1 MNVFVV
7 ILHYGS
13 IELTKKC
20 INSLSKNDNNSKKIV
35 LVNNDKNITISP
47 SVFHL
52 SRKKLKVIN
61 NKKNLGFSAG
71 VNVGIKYALGEN
83 VDAVLLLNNDAM
95 LKEPLL
101 KKLIAVSS
109 SDESIG
115 IASPAIQFS
124 RNGKQV
130 FDIGGKVNKFFWR
143 TSHEEVY
150 SLKNLYTQEVDYVTG
165 AAMFIKREVFTKVGF
180 LDEHFFLYYEDVD
193 FCLRARRQ
201 GFRIIV
207 EPRLKIYHSL
217 SKTIGKVSSLA
228 IYHQTRSA
236 LIFGRKHIQYPL
248 NKFFHIAF
256 LIFQAIFITFKHPS
270 VGIPAF
276 KAFLNLPLE

>member
-1 MNVFVV
+1 MNVFVI
-7 ILHYGS
+7 ILHYGN

-20 INSLSKNDNNSKKIV
+20 INSLSKNDDNFEKI
-35 LVNNDKNITISP
+35 LLINNDKNITLIP
-47 SVFHL
+47 SIFHL
-52 SRKKLKVIN
+52 SSKELHVIN

-71 VNVGIKYALGEN
+71 VNVGIKYALEEN
-83 VDAVLLLNNDAM
+83 IDAIFLLNNDT
-95 LKEPLL
+95 KIDKPLL
-101 KKLIAVSS
+101 QRLMPILY
-109 SDESIG
+109 SDKSIG
-115 IASPAIQFS
+115 VVSPAIQFS
-124 RNGKQV
+124 RNRKTV
-130 FDIGGKVNKFFWR
+130 FDIGGKINKFFWK
-143 TSHEEVY
+143 TSHDEVF
-150 SLKNLYTQEVDYVTG
+150 SLKKSYLRDVDYVSG
-165 AAMFIKREVFTKVGF
+165 AAMLIKKEVFNKIGF
-180 LDEHFFLYYEDVD
+180 FDNHFFLYYEDVD